1 MRKIA
6 VLAGMAGMMVSWLG
20 AGVTIPPK
28 AKDIAVTVYNNN
40 LAFVHEKREVQVRKG
55 LQRLVYEGVA
65 SQVITSSVVP
75 QFSGAGV
82 RLYSQNFRYNLIS
95 LDSLIQNSIGR
106 SVTFYT
112 NGEKPK
118 RQKGTLLSAA
128 PVVVKSDQ
136 DGKLYPLDSPTQV
149 VFPGIPPS
157 MITRPSLVWRAEIDK
172 NAKLGVDLKYLSRG
186 IKWKS
191 DYVLDLK
198 PKTLDLHG
206 WITINNNS
214 GVTYENAQ
222 IRCIAGELHEATP
235 PMRYRN
241 LKTMAAMPAP
251 EAVHEESFSGY
262 HLYKIPFRETLRDK
276 EQKQILFIDK
286 QGIGYKQYG
295 KAVNSYFENYGVQKL
310 AFANIVTFAN
320 SKANHA
326 GIPLP
331 AGTVR
336 MYRKDS
342 AGETHYIGED
352 RLPNTP
358 EEEKVKLTVGTLF
371 DVVGEKRITRFVSDK
386 YHRDVETTYAVRN
399 RGKEP
404 VEVKIEERI
413 PTYGTKITTKSS
425 CRGACKEVKKSA
437 FVREFTIALK
447 PKGRYRFTTEFE
459 VVY

>member
-1 MRKIA
+1 MRRT
-6 VLAGMAGMMVSWLG
+6 VLLAGMMVSCLG
-20 AGVTIPPK
+20 AGVTIPSK
-28 AKDIAVTVYNNN
+28 AKDTAVTVYNNN
-40 LAFVHEKREVQVRKG
+40 LAFVHEKREVQVQKG
-55 LQRLVYEGVA
+55 LQTLIYEGVA
-65 SQVITSSVVP
+65 SQVITASVVP
-75 QFSGAGV
+75 QFYGAGV

-95 LDSLIQNSIGR
+95 LDSLIQNSIGQK
-106 SVTFYT
+106 VTFYT
-112 NGEKPK
+112 NGENPK
-118 RQKGTLLSAA
+118 LQKGTLLCAA

-136 DGKLYPLDSPTQV
+136 DGKLYSLDSPTQV
-149 VFPGIPPS
+149 VFSGIPPS

-172 NAKLGVDLKYLSRG
+172 NAKLGIDLKYLSRA
-186 IKWKS
+186 INWKS

-222 IRCIAGELHEATP
+222 IRCIAGELHEAVLP
-235 PMRYRN
+235 VHYRN
-241 LKTMAAMPAP
+241 FDAKAAMPVT

-286 QGIGYKQYG
+286 KGISYIQYG

-310 AFANIVTFAN
+310 SFANIVTFTN
-320 SKANHA
+320 TKSNHA

-336 MYRKDS
+336 MYSKDS
-342 AGETHYIGED
+342 GGETHYVGED
-352 RLPNTP
+352 RLANTP
-358 EEEKVKLTVGTLF
+358 EEERVKLTVGTLF
-371 DVVGEKRITRFVSDK
+371 DVVGEKRITRFVADR
-386 YHRDVETTYAVRN
+386 YHRDVETTYEVRN

-404 VEVKIEERI
+404 IEVKIEERI
-413 PTYGTKITTKSS
+413 PAYGTKITTKSS
-425 CRGACKEVKKSA
+425 CKGACKEEKKSA

-447 PKGRYRFTTEFE
+447 PKGSYKFTTEFE

>member
-206 WITINNNS
+206 WIT
-214 GVTYENAQ
+214 
-222 IRCIAGELHEATP
+222 
-235 PMRYRN
+235 
-241 LKTMAAMPAP
+241 
-251 EAVHEESFSGY
+251 
-262 HLYKIPFRETLRDK
+262 
-276 EQKQILFIDK
+276 
-286 QGIGYKQYG
+286 
-295 KAVNSYFENYGVQKL
+295 
-310 AFANIVTFAN
+310 
-320 SKANHA
+320 
-326 GIPLP
+326 
-331 AGTVR
+331 
-336 MYRKDS
+336 
-342 AGETHYIGED
+342 
-352 RLPNTP
+352 
-358 EEEKVKLTVGTLF
+358 
-371 DVVGEKRITRFVSDK
+371 
-386 YHRDVETTYAVRN
+386 
-399 RGKEP
+399 
-404 VEVKIEERI
+404 
-413 PTYGTKITTKSS
+413 
-425 CRGACKEVKKSA
+425 
-437 FVREFTIALK
+437 
-447 PKGRYRFTTEFE
+447 
-459 VVY
+459 